1 VIKDLWE
8 DFLSFIGLG
17 EDCDCEDCDCDNK
30 QSEENEDVS
39 GHKES
44 VDHLNPMEVHGAQDI
59 MGAETAVNHINPVE
73 VHGAQDIYGAEAGH
87 GRVFGSRIGNYNY
100 ETLVG
105 SPPLAVPPN
114 PRQYQ
119 TVSGLY
125 HDTYMMDY
133 NGNLRPAYGEIWD
146 NWNDMLPEYR
156 FPRPWSPS
164 YNPRW
169 AGRPQDYQVNQVNG
183 AVDAHVTNM
192 ATHATVDASQKR
204 RL

>member
-1 VIKDLWE
+1 MIKDLWE

-17 EDCDCEDCDCDNK
+17 DDCGCEDCDCK
-30 QSEENEDVS
+30 ESEETEDVS
-39 GHKES
+39 GEKDS
-44 VDHLNPMEVHGAQDI
+44 VDHLNPTVVHGAQDI
-59 MGAETAVNHINPVE
+59 LGAETAINHINPVE

-100 ETLVG
+100 DTLVG
-105 SPPLAVPPN
+105 SPPLVVPPN

>member
-1 VIKDLWE
+1 MSLWE
-8 DFLSFIGLG
+8 KATAFFTPK
-17 EDCDCEDCDCDNK
+17 DCDCESKN
-30 QSEENEDVS
+30 SEENEDVS

-44 VDHLNPMEVHGAQDI
+44 VDYLNPTVVHGAQDI

-73 VHGAQDIYGAEAGH
+73 VHGAQDVYGSEGLSH

-100 ETLVG
+100 NTPVG
-105 SPPLAVPPN
+105 SPALLIPPS
-114 PRQYQ
+114 PTQYQ
-119 TVSGLY
+119 TTSGLY

-133 NGNLRPAYGEIWD
+133 DGNLRPAYGEIWD
-146 NWNDMLPEYR
+146 NWNDSLPEYR

-169 AGRPQDYQVNQVNG
+169 AGRPQDYQVNQVSGNVN
-183 AVDAHVTNM
+183 AKVTNV
-192 ATHATVDASQKR
+192 ATHATTGAAARR